1 MSALRGQTRDR
12 MAYHGEGKGEMS
24 FENNVRSKSIL
35 KLRQIPIARQLVLDA
50 APSIS
55 HQVALSLR
63 IATASYFYGQ

>member
-1 MSALRGQTRDR
+1 MSALHSHIRDR

-24 FENNVRSKSIL
+24 FKNNVRSKSIL

-55 HQVALSLR
+55 HRLL
-63 IATASYFYGQ
+63 